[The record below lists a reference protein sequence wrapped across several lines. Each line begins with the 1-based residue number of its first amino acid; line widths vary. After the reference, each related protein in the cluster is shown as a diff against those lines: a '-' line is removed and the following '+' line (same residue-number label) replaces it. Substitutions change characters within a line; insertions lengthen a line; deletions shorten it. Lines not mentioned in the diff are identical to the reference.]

1 MEGVG
6 IIVPRTIY
14 SQIPNLNGNHKTMFM
29 LFERAAA
36 KNNLIPYFIRLRHL
50 HPNKKS
56 VVAYVRTTEGYKL
69 MRVPRPKVN
78 YSRIL
83 DRHPVIRKRIYDLY
97 RVGVTIFN
105 VPNYDIEKFTIHQLL
120 NRDKS
125 IQKYLPHTELLTEQN
140 LTKMLSLYNSVILK
154 KNYGE
159 RGIGAMKID
168 KDIKHFTL
176 TYKPKDSPAFEKVK
190 FTTEIPSVVLEQIE
204 KEDYV
209 IQERIPLATF
219 KGNPFDMR
227 VALQKDATG
236 IFKVTGIMCKVA
248 KDKSFLT
255 NGSQG
260 GKTCR
265 LEDICPIS
273 FPSMSCEKLKRDICN
288 MSLMIAN
295 KLDKHFP
302 HLADLGFDICI
313 TNIGTPYFIE
323 CNFISD
329 YVGGLI
335 HQQKLLHEEWAA
347 VFSTPLD
354 YARYV
359 LDQKNKTI

>member
-14 SQIPNLNGNHKTMFM
+14 RHIPNLNGNYKTMFM

-36 KNNLIPYFIRLRHL
+36 KNHLIPCFIRLRNL
-50 HPNKKS
+50 HPDKKS
-56 VVAYVRTTEGYKL
+56 VVAYVRTTEGYQL

-83 DRHPVIRKRIYDLY
+83 DRHPVIRKRVYDLY
-97 RVGVTIFN
+97 RAGVTIFN
-105 VPNYDIEKFTIHQLL
+105 VPNYDIEKFSIHQLL
-120 NRDKS
+120 IRDKS
-125 IQKYLPHTELLTEQN
+125 IQKHLPHTELLTHQN
-140 LTKMLSLYNSVILK
+140 LMNMLSKYNSVILK

-168 KDIKHFTL
+168 KDINHSTL
-176 TYKPKDSPAFEKVK
+176 TYKPANSTVFEKVK
-190 FTTEIPSVVLEQIE
+190 FTMEIPGVVLEHIE
-204 KEDYV
+204 KKDYI

-227 VALQKDATG
+227 VALQKDGTG
-236 IFKVTGIMCKVA
+236 MFKVTGIMCKVA
-248 KDKSFLT
+248 KDNSFLT

-273 FPSMSCEKLKRDICN
+273 FPSMSCERLKQDICT

-313 TNIGTPYFIE
+313 TDKGTPYFIE

-335 HQQKLLHEEWAA
+335 HQQKLIHEEWAS

-359 LDQKNKTI
+359 LDHKNKSI

>member
-14 SQIPNLNGNHKTMFM
+14 RQIPNLNGNHKTMFM

-36 KNNLIPYFIRLRHL
+36 RNNLIPCFIRLRHL
-50 HPNKKS
+50 HPDKKS
-56 VVAYVRTTEGYKL
+56 VVAYVLTSEGYKL
-69 MRVPRPKVN
+69 MRIPRPKVN

-97 RVGVTIFN
+97 RAGVTIFN

-120 NRDKS
+120 NRDKN
-125 IQKYLPHTELLTEQN
+125 IQKYLPHTELLTEQSFI
-140 LTKMLSLYNSVILK
+140 KMLSLYKSVILK

-168 KDIKHFTL
+168 KGIKHCTL
-176 TYKPKDSPAFEKVK
+176 TYKPLNSHVFEKVN
-190 FTTEIPSVVLEQIE
+190 FTAEIPSVVLEHIE
-204 KEDYV
+204 KKDYV

-227 VALQKDATG
+227 VALQKDGTG
-236 IFKVTGIMCKVA
+236 MFKVTGIMCKVA

-273 FPSMSCEKLKRDICN
+273 FPSMSYEKLKRDICT

-302 HLADLGFDICI
+302 HLADLGFDICL
-313 TNIGTPYFIE
+313 TNKGAPYFIE

-335 HQQKLLHEEWAA
+335 HQQRLLQEEWES
-347 VFSTPLD
+347 VFSTPID
-354 YARYV
+354 YARYL
-359 LDQKNKTI
+359 LDQKNISI